1 MQITS
6 KVLSLKDITFIGETT
21 GDQFHSTEEFLLSG
35 QKAHE
40 IFATLTMK
48 EANGQTTNVFH
59 PEVFQFKTSSDTQTL
74 SMADSI
80 GRCNTLKA
88 A

>member
-59 PEVFQFKTSSDTQTL
+59 PEVF
-74 SMADSI
+74 
-80 GRCNTLKA
+80 
-88 A
+88 